1 MYFAFAYP
9 HILYGIDMYVNTDIT
24 HLNQLSTLN
33 DKMLQILQK
42 KNLILLGN
50 STLTTI
56 HNPYL
61 S

>member
-42 KNLILLGN
+42 K
-50 STLTTI
+50 T
-56 HNPYL
+56 
-61 S
+61 